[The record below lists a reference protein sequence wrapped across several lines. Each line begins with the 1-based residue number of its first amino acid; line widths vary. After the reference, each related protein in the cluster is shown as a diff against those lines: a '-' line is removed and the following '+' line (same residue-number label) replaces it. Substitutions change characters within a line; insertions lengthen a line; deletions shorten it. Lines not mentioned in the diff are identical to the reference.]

1 MLVLFCK
8 IITRARKDWV
18 GGDATELA
26 RRNWLCSVFSCG
38 VKLSCAGTLAD
49 DIDRS
54 SAPPLQVSWFL
65 ELAEELAS
73 SENRSSQRMDVSL
86 FLKLERE
93 LGLIGRIT
101 LCFLRPGDR
110 GGVAADSDA
119 EF

>member
-1 MLVLFCK
+1 MPVLFGVFV
-8 IITRARKDWV
+8 W
-18 GGDATELA
+18 
-26 RRNWLCSVFSCG
+26 RRTQ
-38 VKLSCAGTLAD
+38 LSGTLAD

-54 SAPPLQVSWFL
+54 SAPHQAAGLAGNTPTGALQVSLFVGL
-65 ELAEELAS
+65 EEELAS

-119 EF
+119 EFA